1 MHVALIVHRAI
12 VLAGAAFTALAMLAA
27 PAGAAGIAGDGP
39 TASFSVRGSHGYPI
53 TVYVENGSASVFVQD
68 PAVTGDSYSTASYH
82 SNEGKVGKVWTRVE
96 IRAQLLIRAR
106 FEPSGGAK
114 RGRTP
119 AGCKRG
125 LREKRFGHFVG
136 RIVFYGEG
144 ECTVLKR
151 TRVPGTLTFASQM
164 NCPPSRPGT
173 RAPLALPGEPGSS
186 RGPTT
191 RVTRFEASAR
201 SSGLYFAAGRIPSKP
216 DSALLMA
223 MSVEERG
230 GLDAIRETVLST
242 PAAAFAFD
250 PGLSSATIAPP
261 YPYTG
266 SASFQRLDAYTSRW
280 EGPLTISFPGRP
292 DTPLTG
298 QDFSWGLS
306 SVRERA
312 TYLRIGSR
320 YHSIAEWA
328 QRPEPAASP

>member
-12 VLAGAAFTALAMLAA
+12 AVAGAALVSLAVLAA
-27 PAGAAGIAGDGP
+27 PAAAAGIARDGP

-53 TVYVENGSASVFVQD
+53 TVTVENSSAWVNVRD
-68 PAVTGDSYSTASYH
+68 PAATGDSYSFASYH
-82 SNEGKVGKVWTRVE
+82 ASKGEVGEVWTRVE
-96 IRAQLLIRAR
+96 IRPQLIVRAR
-106 FEPSGGAK
+106 FVPSGKTK

-119 AGCKRG
+119 ADCNGG

-136 RIVFYGEG
+136 RIEFYGEG
-144 ECTVLKR
+144 EYTVLKR
-151 TRVPGTLTFASQM
+151 ARVPGTLTFASLL

-173 RAPLALPGEPGSS
+173 RAPLVLPLEPGPS
-186 RGPTT
+186 RGPLT

-201 SSGLYFAAGRIPSKP
+201 SSGVYFAAGSKLSRP
-216 DSALLMA
+216 DSALLVA

-230 GLDAIRETVLST
+230 GLDVVREAVLST
-242 PAAAFAFD
+242 SAAAFAFD

-261 YPYTG
+261 YPYAG

-280 EGPLTISFPGRP
+280 EGPLTVSFLGRP
-292 DTPLTG
+292 GTPLTG

-312 TYLRIGSR
+312 TYLRIGSV
-320 YHSIAEWA
+320 YHGI
-328 QRPEPAASP
+328 